1 MEREDPAG
9 EQRQRRVGQDLLLAE
24 LAEQPRRARAP
35 AADESRLPRR
45 SHGCHG
51 GGDVPGGQPVADRGL
66 GLAVLLEP
74 RRGGPVQVRDEFW
87 LVPDELGAQE
97 FGEQVVVSV
106 PLAVI
111 VERGH
116 EQTLA
121 RRALQLIAGVVPAG
135 DRPAQV
141 GAETFEDRRVLQ
153 ERPHVLRQPR
163 QHLRGQVA
171 SDLALIAP
179 QVRQPLLG
187 RQRLGE
193 DRREVDPSRP
203 ALGDV
208 HDGGESLRVGQG
220 SVKLQQ
226 LGGLVRIQGEPFHA
240 HLRQTPGGPQ
250 PGQRQRRVP
259 APGQRDRP
267 SRRQLLHQRRD
278 RVPAPP
284 AAHVV
289 AVVEDQHERGSVA
302 DRRREQRAR
311 AVLPARVALP
321 KQREHGRRDVGD
333 RRDRRRQVGQKDGR
347 VGVGRLQRDPRDR
360 PSLGLG
366 PLDQRARLAAAG
378 RGGEHHQRGLHVQ
391 QPVHQGAA
399 LHEREVGA
407 RGPELV
413 LQQWDAEHLTLR
425 IRLLRATRR
434 TPPD

>member
-24 LAEQPRRARAP
+24 LAEQPRRARPP
-35 AADESRLPRR
+35 AADEPGLPRR
-45 SHGCHG
+45 PHGCHG
-51 GGDVPGGQPVADRGL
+51 GGDVPGGQPVADCGL

-74 RRGGPVQVRDEFW
+74 RRSGPVQVGHTSW
-87 LVPDELGAQE
+87 SVPDELGAQE
-97 FGEQVVVSV
+97 FGEEVVVSV
-106 PLAVI
+106 PLAAI
-111 VERGH
+111 VQRGH

-121 RRALQLIAGVVPAG
+121 RGTLQVFAGIVSAG
-135 DRPAQV
+135 DRPAQL
-141 GAETFEDRRVLQ
+141 GAQAFEDRRVLQ
-153 ERPHVLRQPR
+153 ERSRALRQPR

-171 SDLALIAP
+171 GDLALISA
-179 QVRQPLLG
+179 QVRQPVLG

-193 DRREVDPSRP
+193 DRREVDPGCP

-208 HDGGESLRVGQG
+208 HDGGESPRVGRG

-267 SRRQLLHQRRD
+267 SGRQLLRQRRD

-302 DRRREQRAR
+302 DRRREQRAG

-321 KQREHGRRDVGD
+321 KQCEHGRRDVGD
-333 RRDRRRQVGQKDGR
+333 RRDRRRQVGQEDGR
-347 VGVGRLQRDPRDR
+347 VGVGRLQGDPRDR
-360 PSLGLG
+360 PPLGLG

-391 QPVHQGAA
+391 QPLHQSAA
-399 LHEREVGA
+399 LHEREIGV

-425 IRLLRATRR
+425 V
-434 TPPD
+434 